1 MNALKAV
8 GGTMPADFHAY
19 PGPSSR
25 GFSRGVRQLW
35 LVNCETMHL
44 GPITTPL
51 EPTP

>member
-25 GFSRGVRQLW
+25 GVRQLW
-35 LVNCETMHL
+35 LVNCETMLL